1 MLGDGVPDDG
11 VEVLDAVAVSN
22 DDPVLSASST
32 HLKMLTEEVLNII
45 LKDQMK
51 KNCFLINH
59 KNLETLIKALTAVL
73 LVVVVINNLESDSNM
88 NNIISMCLQISG
100 ITEGGITEEDWKLLL
115 ATQLIW
121 CRINKTVLQHYCS
134 QQ

>member
-11 VEVLDAVAVSN
+11 VEVLDAVGVSD

-51 KNCFLINH
+51 KYCFLINH

-73 LVVVVINNLESDSNM
+73 PVVVVINNLESDSNM

-100 ITEGGITEEDWKLLL
+100 ITEGGITEEGWKLLL

-121 CRINKTVLQHYCS
+121 CTINKTVLQHYCS

>member
-51 KNCFLINH
+51 KNFFPCQ
-59 KNLETLIKALTAVL
+59 
-73 LVVVVINNLESDSNM
+73 S
-88 NNIISMCLQISG
+88 
-100 ITEGGITEEDWKLLL
+100 
-115 ATQLIW
+115 
-121 CRINKTVLQHYCS
+121 
-134 QQ
+134 

>member
-11 VEVLDAVAVSN
+11 VEVLDAVGVSD

-51 KNCFLINH
+51 IYYFLVNH

-100 ITEGGITEEDWKLLL
+100 ITEGGITEEGWKLLL

-134 QQ
+134 QE

>member
-11 VEVLDAVAVSN
+11 VEVLDAVGVSD
-22 DDPVLSASST
+22 DDPVLSASSA
-32 HLKMLTEEVLNII
+32 HLEMLTEEVLNII

-51 KNCFLINH
+51 IYYFLVNH

-100 ITEGGITEEDWKLLL
+100 ITEGGITEEDWKLLPK
-115 ATQLIW
+115 TQLIW
-121 CRINKTVLQHYCS
+121 SRNNKSVLQHYCS
-134 QQ
+134 